1 MRFVRNVLTLLG
13 VGLSLEDLMRIAR
26 QQLETSD
33 ALGRDVMD
41 AWSALVGSRLRR
53 GRPGRTATS
62 TAARVAA
69 SIRALAAIVGQLVA
83 YRVERAVLDAAHD
96 EIAAHGTEAEVEALA
111 RSLGSGRGR
120 D

>member
-1 MRFVRNVLTLLG
+1 
-13 VGLSLEDLMRIAR
+13 MRIAR

-41 AWSALVGSRLRR
+41 AWSAA
-53 GRPGRTATS
+53 GRVPGCAAAGPGPTATS
-62 TAARVAA
+62 TRARVAA

-96 EIAAHGTEAEVEALA
+96 EIAADGHRRRDRGPGPLPRRVA
-111 RSLGSGRGR
+111 RRPR
-120 D
+120 